1 MKAYITI
8 AAFGVPAGIEV
19 EASKPPPA
27 IMKPIAI
34 VPTEKTERLQHAL
47 GNPIDCFV
55 GVGLHV
61 LSIYRIAV
69 KVFGAFVAQQLRSS
83 C

>member
-1 MKAYITI
+1 MAYLREVQSGAKQSLIKAPIT
-8 AAFGVPAGIEV
+8 G
-19 EASKPPPA
+19 
-27 IMKPIAI
+27 MKPIAI
-34 VPTEKTERLQHAL
+34 VPTDKTERLQHAL

-69 KVFGAFVAQQLRSS
+69 KVFGASVAQQLRSS